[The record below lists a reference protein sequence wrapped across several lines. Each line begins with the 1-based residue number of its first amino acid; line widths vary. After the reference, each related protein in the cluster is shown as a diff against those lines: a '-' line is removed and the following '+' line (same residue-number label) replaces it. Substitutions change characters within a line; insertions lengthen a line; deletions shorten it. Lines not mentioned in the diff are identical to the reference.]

1 MSILHFNECLR
12 LMLQNKNISQ
22 VSNIIRFQP
31 KTIKKLLKI
40 STTDK
45 GDFVKK
51 FKKSVIVA
59 ITTSIMS
66 TT

>member
-1 MSILHFNECLR
+1 
-12 LMLQNKNISQ
+12 MLQNKNISQ